1 MICILEEIKK
11 ELINHPDKLKDVLEH
26 FGYCNITIRQK
37 YMSFGRDEKSSK
49 KSIVIN
55 LKNNDYLYVTDYA
68 RNIRKDI
75 FSYIIEQRNVEFS
88 TVLNE
93 IKFVLGITDYYDFF
107 DNRKGI
113 FGGFYEKIRKRK
125 VNKVNTYEESL
136 LNSYVKC
143 GNLKFLADNI
153 SLQAQ
158 QYFKIGYDV
167 ESQGITI
174 PIRNQIGQLM
184 GVKERFNYDVSDGD
198 IKYFYSIP
206 CAMSQTLFGYSQNY
220 EFLVDN
226 IIYIF
231 ESEKSVMQC
240 FSYGIRNCVALGSG
254 SISIQQVKMLLELN
268 PKQIIFCH
276 DTGYKLEF
284 IMRNI
289 DLVKNYSRFSDVEIG
304 YWSYFG
310 RNYEDKVSPSD
321 LGKKKLENILKNEI
335 IMIGDDNDEE
345 EL

>member
-1 MICILEEIKK
+1 MIYILEEIKK

-55 LKNNDYLYVTDYA
+55 LENNDYLYVTDYA

-75 FSYIIEQRNVEFS
+75 FSYIIEQRHVTFND
-88 TVLNE
+88 VLGE
-93 IKFVLGITDYYDFF
+93 IKFVLGIADYYDFF
-107 DNRKGI
+107 DRQGI

-125 VNKVNTYEESL
+125 SNKVNVYDESL
-136 LNSYVKC
+136 LDSYVKS
-143 GNLKFLADNI
+143 GNLRFLADNI

-158 QYFKIGYDV
+158 QYFEIGYDI

-184 GVKERFNYDVSDGD
+184 GVKERFNYDVAIGD
-198 IKYFYSIP
+198 MKYFYSIP
-206 CAMSQTLFGYSQNY
+206 CAMSQTLYGYSQNY

-226 IIYIF
+226 TIYIF
-231 ESEKSVMQC
+231 EAEKSVMQC
-240 FSYGIRNCVALGSG
+240 YSYGIRNCVALGSG
-254 SISIQQVKMLLELN
+254 SISAQQIKMLLELN
-268 PKQIIFCH
+268 PKKIVFMH
-276 DTGYKLEF
+276 DTGYKLEY

-289 DLVKNYSRFSDVEIG
+289 DMVKNYSRFLDIELG
-304 YWSYFG
+304 FWNYFG
-310 RNYEDKVSPSD
+310 REYEDKVSPSD
-321 LGKKKLENILKNEI
+321 MGKEQMRNILANEI
-335 IMIGDDNDEE
+335 TMIGDEDDED